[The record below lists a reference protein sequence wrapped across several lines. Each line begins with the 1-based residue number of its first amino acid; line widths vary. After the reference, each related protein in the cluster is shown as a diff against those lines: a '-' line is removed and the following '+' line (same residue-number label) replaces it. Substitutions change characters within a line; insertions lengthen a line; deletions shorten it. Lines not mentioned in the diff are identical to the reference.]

1 MKIVL
6 ATRNM
11 GKVKEIKEILR
22 GLDLDML
29 SLNDFPKVPSII
41 EDGKTFKENALKKA
55 RFVSRYL
62 NIPALADDSGIE
74 VDALDKR
81 PGILSA
87 RYAGENAADDE
98 NNTKLLQEL
107 RGIPFGKRC
116 AHYKCVIAI
125 VFPSGEEET
134 VDGSCNG
141 FIALEP
147 KGKGGFGYDPLF
159 YVPEYGKTMAELPP
173 DIKNRISHRGKAL
186 AKLKEK
192 LTAILLSFMP
202 SSQYLKKSHP
212 SGNRGI

>member
-29 SLNDFPKVPSII
+29 SLNDFTEVPSIS

-74 VDALDKR
+74 VDVLDKR

-87 RYAGENAADDE
+87 RYAGGNATDEE
-98 NNTKLLQEL
+98 NNKKLLLEL
-107 RGIPFGKRC
+107 KDIPLKKRC

-125 VFPSGEEET
+125 VFPLGEEET

-141 FIALEP
+141 FISLEP
-147 KGKGGFGYDPLF
+147 KGLGGFGYDPLF

-192 LTAILLSFMP
+192 LTAILLSFTP
-202 SSQYLKKSHP
+202 SSQHLKKRYP